1 MQVIFALH
9 GKFPWT
15 SGIIMALKVHHVP
28 APPGTWGMSAP
39 RGSLSSSSSL
49 PQSLLGPVGPST
61 LFNTQWLGGFD
72 EEFLPRP
79 HSQLPSLFPP
89 DPNGGHISRNRGSQM
104 YSFYKLELINTPTRL
119 PLVAQQ

>member
-28 APPGTWGMSAP
+28 QPPSGTREHVSAQ
-39 RGSLSSSSSL
+39 GSLSSSSSL

-89 DPNGGHISRNRGSQM
+89 RPRWWSHI
-104 YSFYKLELINTPTRL
+104 
-119 PLVAQQ
+119 